1 MGVHPYLAPVRW
13 PVFLPLLFPAL
24 AWGQAPAPGLLWKV
38 SGHGLE
44 RPSFVVGTV
53 HSRDA
58 RAYGQVPQLLA
69 IIQGQDAVA
78 GELDLTAGPATSRVM
93 AEAIL
98 MPPGTE
104 LADLLPSAKLK
115 RVRKAMDA
123 ELGPMALLAGRMKP
137 FFVAAFLGEKSMG
150 ADSALVLDHYLQ
162 VKAKEL
168 GKSVV
173 GVETVEEQIA
183 AVDRIPLQ
191 EQADMLYQL
200 VRKDVDGKD
209 LDRLLQAYA
218 AQDLGRLAE
227 LVAKGVPSGAMGR
240 QLLLD
245 RNGLMAARMDSLL
258 QAGSTYLFAFGAAH
272 LPGGQGVL
280 ELLRG
285 QGYSVEAV
293 GQAAERP

>member
-1 MGVHPYLAPVRW
+1 MRW

>member
-209 LDRLLQAYA
+209 MDRLLQAYA